1 MYACMKAHNELGNG
15 FLEPVYQEALEK
27 EFKAQKIPYEREKL
41 LPIVYKGEMLNKKY
55 FADFICFGKIIV
67 ELNAVTILAKPH
79 KAQVI
84 NYLKA
89 AKMKI
94 GLLVNFG
101 ETKLKWER
109 VTRFT
114 AMNYVSNSESV
125 RQ

>member
-1 MYACMKAHNELGNG
+1 MLVWKFTMNWETDFWSL
-15 FLEPVYQEALEK
+15 LYQEALEK
-27 EFKAQKIPYEREKL
+27 EFKTQKIPYEREKF
-41 LPIVYKGEMLNKKY
+41 LPIVYKGEMLSKKY

-67 ELNAVTILAKPH
+67 ELKSVTILAKPH

-89 AKMKI
+89 ANMEI

-114 AMNYVSNSESV
+114 ARNYVNNSESV
-125 RQ
+125 